1 MGSVRW
7 VWSLP
12 GLIAIDQAWV
22 LFAIG
27 GVDLI
32 DCDLSGVGFVRD
44 RWWCLW
50 FWDPVLRSIRR
61 GFCSRSEAL
70 ISIFYV
76 FFLRECRSKNYAL

>member
-27 GVDLI
+27 GVDRSVVVLVVLGSCIAI
-32 DCDLSGVGFVRD
+32 DQAWVLFAIGGFD
-44 RWWCLW
+44 
-50 FWDPVLRSIRR
+50 
-61 GFCSRSEAL
+61 
-70 ISIFYV
+70 FY
-76 FFLRECRSKNYAL
+76 FLCILFERVS